1 MNISNDILANVK
13 NQEEDISSVISFLIR
28 DEEEAI
34 DGYKS
39 KLNVIKKQLDKSQL
53 LLVDDLFSHII
64 GEELE
69 HIEELEE
76 LARKLNVEI

>member
-13 NQEEDISSVISFLIR
+13 NQSEDVSSVISFLIE

-39 KLNVIKKQLDKSQL
+39 KLNVIEKQLDEDQL
-53 LLVDDLFSHII
+53 LLVNDLFSHII
-64 GEELE
+64 NEELE
-69 HIEELEE
+69 HIKELKE
-76 LARKLNVEI
+76 LAKKLNVEI

>member
-13 NQEEDISSVISFLIR
+13 SQEEDISSVISFLIR

-39 KLNVIKKQLDKSQL
+39 KLNVIKKQLDESQL

-64 GEELE
+64 DEELE

-76 LARKLNVEI
+76 LAKKLNVEI

>member
-13 NQEEDISSVISFLIR
+13 NQPEDVSSVISFLIK

-39 KLNVIKKQLDKSQL
+39 KLNVIEKQLDENQL
-53 LLVDDLFSHII
+53 LLVNDLFSHII
-64 GEELE
+64 YEELE
-69 HIEELEE
+69 HIKELKE
-76 LARKLNVEI
+76 LAKKLNVEI

>member
-13 NQEEDISSVISFLIR
+13 SQEEDISSVISFLIK

-64 GEELE
+64 DEELE

-76 LARKLNVEI
+76 LAKKLNVEI

>member
-13 NQEEDISSVISFLIR
+13 SQEEDISSVISFLIR

-64 GEELE
+64 DEELE

-76 LARKLNVEI
+76 LAKKLNVEI

>member
-13 NQEEDISSVISFLIR
+13 NQPEDVSTVISFLIE

-39 KLNVIKKQLDKSQL
+39 KLNVIEKQLDENQL
-53 LLVDDLFSHII
+53 LLVKDLFSHII
-64 GEELE
+64 YEELE
-69 HIEELEE
+69 HIKELKE
-76 LARKLNVEI
+76 LAKKLNVEI

>member
-13 NQEEDISSVISFLIR
+13 SQEEDISSVISFLIR

-39 KLNVIKKQLDKSQL
+39 KLSVIKKQLDKSQL
-53 LLVDDLFSHII
+53 LSVDDLFSHII
-64 GEELE
+64 DEELE

-76 LARKLNVEI
+76 LAKKLNVEI

>member
-1 MNISNDILANVK
+1 MNISNYILANVK
-13 NQEEDISSVISFLIR
+13 SQEEDSSSVISFLIR

-64 GEELE
+64 DEELE

-76 LARKLNVEI
+76 LAKKLNVEI

>member
-13 NQEEDISSVISFLIR
+13 NQPEDVSSVISFLIK

-39 KLNVIKKQLDKSQL
+39 KLNIIEKQLDENQL
-53 LLVDDLFSHII
+53 LLVNDLFSHII
-64 GEELE
+64 YEELE
-69 HIEELEE
+69 HIKELKE
-76 LARKLNVEI
+76 LAKKLNVEI

>member
-64 GEELE
+64 DEELE

-76 LARKLNVEI
+76 LAKKLNVEI

>member
-13 NQEEDISSVISFLIR
+13 SQEEDISSVISFLIR

-34 DGYKS
+34 NGYKS
-39 KLNVIKKQLDKSQL
+39 KLNVVKKQLDKSQL

-64 GEELE
+64 DEELE

-76 LARKLNVEI
+76 LAKKLNVEI